1 MGIGWAELLLILVVA
16 LLVFGPNKLPD
27 IARGLGKGI
36 RDLRRAM
43 SGFDDPPT
51 SPTPLKRMD
60 PTVADKTV
68 LAPAPVP
75 ATAPDLADQPGTAD
89 QPNAADQPGTPN
101 PPDNPS

>member
-51 SPTPLKRMD
+51 TPTPLKRVE

-68 LAPAPVP
+68 LAPPSAP
-75 ATAPDLADQPGTAD
+75 ATAPDPADQPGTAD
-89 QPNAADQPGTPN
+89 QPAPPNQPGTP
-101 PPDNPS
+101 S